1 MTVKQL
7 RSIYQLKV
15 SLKGSKPPIWRR
27 LLVSSDIKLDTFH
40 LALQISMG
48 WTNSHLHQ
56 FISQDQTFYGIKDDD
71 FEMDGFEMQDESTV
85 RLSHILKTEMDS
97 LIYEYDFGDSW
108 THKIVLEKTLPF
120 HTDKKLP
127 YCVTGKRACPP
138 EDCGGI
144 WGYEN
149 LLAIL
154 ENPAH
159 DEHEEMLEWLG
170 GEFDPSYLN
179 RREINQLL
187 LEYCR

>member
-15 SLKGSKPPIWRR
+15 SLEGSKPPIWRR
-27 LLVSSDIKLDTFH
+27 LLVKSDIKLDVLH

-56 FISQDQTFYGIKDDD
+56 YISRDRKFYGIKDDD
-71 FEMDGFEMQDESTV
+71 FEMDGFEMHDESTV
-85 RLSHILKTEMDS
+85 HLSDILKSEKDS

-108 THKIVLEKTLPF
+108 IHKIILEKILAFDPA
-120 HTDKKLP
+120 KKLP

-144 WGYEN
+144 WGYADV
-149 LLAIL
+149 LKAL
-154 ENPAH
+154 EDPE
-159 DEHEEMLEWLG
+159 DDDHEAVLEWLE
-170 GEFDPSYLN
+170 GEFDPAYLN